1 MRLVAECESGAR
13 GSPAENNMSID
24 VWQAAATAM
33 AAGVA
38 VGVASRWWHLRRM
51 NDLAQRLLKIDGAH
65 QNTLR
70 MSAQARK
77 QVEDLQRLVAEYR
90 RRLSAADLAGRRQAA
105 VAARPAVGATASTSA
120 APIARPGGWAD
131 TQPL

>member
-1 MRLVAECESGAR
+1 M
-13 GSPAENNMSID
+13 NID
-24 VWQAAATAM
+24 VWQAAAAAA

-38 VGVASRWWHLRRM
+38 VGLASRWWHLRRM
-51 NDLAQRLLKIDGAH
+51 NDLTQRLLKIDGAH

-105 VAARPAVGATASTSA
+105 VAARPSLSAAASTSV
-120 APIARPGGWAD
+120 APIPRPGGWAD